1 MRVFRSWLFPKTA
14 HIRFD
19 FNKALQSDTIDTVNN
34 QLKVFKCDEAVQ
46 LDKVH
51 NFSLKPEIQ
60 YPKV

>member
-1 MRVFRSWLFPKTA
+1 MA

-19 FNKALQSDTIDTVNN
+19 FNKALQSDTTDTVNN

-46 LDKVH
+46 LYKVH
-51 NFSLKPEIQ
+51 NFSLKLEIQ